1 MNIETI
7 NGLFATETSSAAT
20 HVQALESLVQQYPWC
35 QSFQVLYAK
44 ALKDSDDISFA
55 GQLKK
60 TAVYATDRKMLY
72 KLIMQRGLQNSIE
85 TFDQLVSTP
94 TVQPEVIEPVSEI
107 PVIQAETD
115 QIKEP
120 VAPAAIAEATIETE
134 PQITAEIPVT
144 PDAAAEPEIDSSM
157 LEMEVLREVVA
168 HAYQLEMEEALT
180 ENKEL
185 IQEKSI
191 IQTTEKTNKPLS
203 FIDFINS
210 NRPEEV
216 ARTAPQSNVNPDNL
230 IERFIKNEPKIERKK
245 AEFFS
250 PVNMGKI
257 SIVDNLEIVSETL
270 AGIYAKQG
278 DFEKAIRAYEQ
289 LTLKYPE
296 KSSYF
301 AALIQELNHS
311 KTKK

>member
-7 NGLFATETSSAAT
+7 NGLFLTEASSAASQ
-20 HVQALESLVQQYPWC
+20 VKALESLVQQYPWC

-85 TFDQLVSTP
+85 TFDQLVSTS
-94 TVQPEVIEPVSEI
+94 TVQPEIIEPVSEI
-107 PVIQAETD
+107 HVIQPETEHFE
-115 QIKEP
+115 EP
-120 VAPAAIAEATIETE
+120 VAPAVIADDAIETE
-134 PQITAEIPVT
+134 PQIAAEIPVT
-144 PDAAAEPEIDSSM
+144 PGAAKEPEIDSSM

-210 NRPEEV
+210 SRPKEV
-216 ARTAPQSNVNPDNL
+216 AITAPQLKVNSDNL

>member
-7 NGLFATETSSAAT
+7 NGLFLTEASSAASQ
-20 HVQALESLVQQYPWC
+20 VQALESLVQQYPWC

-44 ALKDSDDISFA
+44 ALKDSDDILFTT
-55 GQLKK
+55 QLKK

-72 KLIMQRGLQNSIE
+72 KLIMQRGLQNTIE
-85 TFDQLVSTP
+85 TFDQLVSIP
-94 TVQPEVIEPVSEI
+94 TNQPEVNEPSIKI
-107 PVIQAETD
+107 PVNQPETENFEEPIGPVEIVEETIEAKPEIAAE
-115 QIKEP
+115 ISS
-120 VAPAAIAEATIETE
+120 APADSI
-134 PQITAEIPVT
+134 V
-144 PDAAAEPEIDSSM
+144 PEIDSSM

-168 HAYQLEMEEALT
+168 HAYQLEMEETLL
-180 ENKEL
+180 ENKEQT
-185 IQEKSI
+185 QETSVD
-191 IQTTEKTNKPLS
+191 QTTEKANKPLS

-210 NRPEEV
+210 NRPEV
-216 ARTAPQSNVNPDNL
+216 SAKKPDLPKVNSDNL

-289 LTLKYPE
+289 LALKYPE

>member
-7 NGLFATETSSAAT
+7 NGLFLTETTSAAQ
-20 HVQALESLVQQYPWC
+20 HVQPLESLVQQYPWC

-55 GQLKK
+55 SQLKK
-60 TAVYATDRKMLY
+60 TAVYAADRKMLY

-94 TVQPEVIEPVSEI
+94 SVQPEVKPEPEQKPEI
-107 PVIQAETD
+107 Q
-115 QIKEP
+115 
-120 VAPAAIAEATIETE
+120 
-134 PQITAEIPVT
+134 
-144 PDAAAEPEIDSSM
+144 AEPEIIEEPIKPIPISEEIIESTPEPAAEIPAIAIETSDSELDSRM
-157 LEMEVLREVVA
+157 LEMEVLKEVVA
-168 HAYQLEMEEALT
+168 HAYQLELEET
-180 ENKEL
+180 EIENKANLEE
-185 IQEKSI
+185 IIEKPSI
-191 IQTTEKTNKPLS
+191 AESNKALS
-203 FIDFINS
+203 FIDFINI
-210 NRPEEV
+210 NRPEV
-216 ARTAPQSNVNPDNL
+216 AAKKPDLPKANPDNL

-289 LTLKYPE
+289 LALKYPE

>member
-7 NGLFATETSSAAT
+7 NGLFLTETSSAAA
-20 HVQALESLVQQYPWC
+20 HVPALESLVKQYPWC

-44 ALKDSDDISFA
+44 ALKDSNDITFTT
-55 GQLKK
+55 QLKK
-60 TAVYATDRKMLY
+60 TAVYATDRKILY

-94 TVQPEVIEPVSEI
+94 TKQDEIIEPLVESPLTE
-107 PVIQAETD
+107 PVNGSLETTE
-115 QIKEP
+115 QPIENIKENFENKP
-120 VAPAAIAEATIETE
+120 E
-134 PQITAEIPVT
+134 ITAELSDEHIHAADSEM
-144 PDAAAEPEIDSSM
+144 DARM
-157 LEMEVLREVVA
+157 LELEVLKEVVA
-168 HAYQLEMEEALT
+168 HAYQLEMEE
-180 ENKEL
+180 
-185 IQEKSI
+185 SI
-191 IQTTEKTNKPLS
+191 EGDSEFIHETIDEPTIPEIKKPLS
-203 FIDFINS
+203 FVDFINS
-210 NRPEEV
+210 NRTELPSKKTDLPK
-216 ARTAPQSNVNPDNL
+216 ANPDNL

-278 DFEKAIRAYEQ
+278 DIEKAIRAYEQ
-289 LTLKYPE
+289 LALKYPE